1 MAKTPSA
8 GSIRKTP
15 ATKKKATPKT
25 TVGKKTPGTSR
36 KTKSPFTRE
45 HTTSESLL
53 YEDDTK
59 QYFSNVDFI
68 PRRDKFM
75 KSDPMSAPTFN
86 QKNDND
92 TWCIKVGDLV
102 CVEDPSSSSL
112 VNNLNDKKNITTPP
126 GKVKQTVSPFTVK
139 WRTCQI
145 TGLFRKRIKK
155 KLSKTKHWGPLLME
169 VRWFYRHTDL
179 DDRNQ
184 RYEKQTNKQRVLFES
199 DHVVVLDASL
209 LLGRLILKQYSTT
222 KHNINE
228 DALKYPV
235 PTVTGYCHQ
244 YYLHNEQDVIG
255 LNDWGSD
262 HMLSRG
268 MECSE
273 IMKKM
278 SVRKAAC
285 EFLEIPLPQSNAND
299 IGGDHLAALPSPATN
314 TKFKDKAHV
323 YYPYCNLSYP
333 WPHLTHGNLLCPQGK
348 RDSLPSWQLCVGDI
362 IAVPCDESTPPSG
375 VDVIHGRD
383 KWYPY
388 RVPWSHCEVTAI
400 FRTVDKNDLFGETK
414 SVAATSLSCQIRWF
428 PRISEALV
436 MCQDNPK
443 RLKHFTE
450 LSNNT
455 NRTSEEIIEGKQ
467 TSTIECASL
476 LGPVYIDEGSN
487 EAQAPG
493 ILIRNRRIVSNTAW
507 VDDKGRPHLVR
518 DDIDVDPTM
527 RIHRGINASTLFGKG
542 RTKQKDVILKSVL
555 QGRMERYEQIT
566 KHSSQP
572 IPEAENN
579 ETKVLE
585 GTVAGDI
592 AAEPAIDSQSSP
604 HRKRELFVGDFSAKN
619 EERSKRHRSSA
630 NESATEKRQD
640 MIEPEIN
647 GSNLNEEEEE
657 DEQQTETSYETRAS
671 CRANPF
677 HVDVSALKSFYEE
690 VEILQPV
697 DSYDDRFLTTNK
709 HKQSKEKWKV
719 KIGDTVT
726 IEVEPSSKD
735 SSAIAHFPFVVP
747 WAPAE
752 VVSIYRAHK
761 TKQSCVNLREN
772 NVMEGMSQDRNIEDE
787 IMIEVRWLYRPWEI
801 PGASKKKTE
810 TTDNGDLEEVFETD
824 QVDFCSADSILSPI
838 QLHDVARPLTVPSSM
853 SGMPFLHYQCSRL
866 WSIHRRSFVPS
877 GSLNNRVSRGRM
889 HSAYKMAFD
898 KLHRESSTDSISS
911 SEKSWKE
918 SFQAAIQKLSL
929 AAAAQDTQDNGMTLA
944 CRERERKHITNFLKK
959 AISGLQST
967 HNDGGEDQET
977 MNLKSSLFIAG
988 PPGTGKTAS
997 VRSIISELQTEQH
1010 QGSLP
1015 EFNFIALNGMELR
1028 HPFDAY
1034 VKFWEAVSGP
1044 RKERL
1049 SAGDAVFELENYFCG
1064 ADNAEVNSDS
1074 NSESDEESED
1084 EEMEEQEDKVL
1095 NDENNTATTSE
1106 RPVTVLMLDEIDYL
1120 VTRKETLVYNFFDW
1134 PLRGK

>member
-36 KTKSPFTRE
+36 RTKSPSSRE

-59 QYFSNVDFI
+59 QYFSNVEFI

-92 TWCIKVGDLV
+92 TWCIKIGDLV

-126 GKVKQTVSPFTVK
+126 GKIKQTVSPFTVK
-139 WRTCQI
+139 WRTCQMLAI
-145 TGLFRKRIKK
+145 FRKRVKK

-169 VRWFYRHTDL
+169 VRWFYRHADL

-184 RYEKQTNKQRVLFES
+184 RYEKQTNGQSALFES

-228 DALKYPV
+228 NALKYPV
-235 PTVTGYCHQ
+235 PTVIGYCHQ
-244 YYLHNEQDVIG
+244 YYLHNEQDIIG
-255 LNDWGSD
+255 LNDWGD

-285 EFLEIPLPQSNAND
+285 EYLDIPLPQSNAND
-299 IGGDHLAALPSPATN
+299 MRNDNLVALPSPATN
-314 TKFKDKAHV
+314 TKFRDKAMV
-323 YYPYCNLSYP
+323 YYPYCNLAYP
-333 WPHLTHGNLLCPQGK
+333 LPHLTHGNLLCPKGK
-348 RDSLPSWQLCVGDI
+348 RDSLPNWQLCVGDI
-362 IAVPCDESTPPSG
+362 VAVPCDESTPPSG
-375 VDVIHGRD
+375 VDVIPGRD

-400 FRTVDKNDLFGETK
+400 FITVDKNDSFGETK

-428 PRISEALV
+428 PRISEAQI

-443 RLKHFTE
+443 LLKHLTE
-450 LSNNT
+450 LSNDT

-476 LGPVYIDEGSN
+476 LGPVFIDEGSN
-487 EAQAPG
+487 EVRAPG
-493 ILIRNRRIVSNTAW
+493 ILIQNRRIVSNSAW

-518 DDIDVDPTM
+518 ADIDVDPTL
-527 RIHRGINASTLFGKG
+527 RIHRGIDASTLFGKG
-542 RTKQKDVILKSVL
+542 RGKQKDVILKAVL
-555 QGRMERYEQIT
+555 QGRMERSEHIT
-566 KHSSQP
+566 KHSSQA
-572 IPEAENN
+572 IPEAEDN
-579 ETKVLE
+579 ETKGPLG

-592 AAEPAIDSQSSP
+592 AAEPTIDSQSSP
-604 HRKRELFVGDFSAKN
+604 HRKRELFVGDFIAKS
-619 EERSKRHRSSA
+619 EERSKRHRSSG
-630 NESATEKRQD
+630 NESSATKAPPQD
-640 MIEPEIN
+640 MIEPEIRSSN
-647 GSNLNEEEEE
+647 ESNLNEEEDE
-657 DEQQTETSYETRAS
+657 EQQTEITSCETRAS

-697 DSYDDRFLTTNK
+697 DSYDDRFLTANK
-709 HKQSKEKWKV
+709 HNQSKGKWKV

-735 SSAIAHFPFVVP
+735 SNAASHFPFVVP

-772 NVMEGMSQDRNIEDE
+772 VMEGMSQARNNDDE

-801 PGASKKKTE
+801 PGSSKKKTE
-810 TTDNGDLEEVFETD
+810 LTDNGDLEEVFETD
-824 QVDFCSADSILSPI
+824 QVDVCSAESILSPI
-838 QLHDVARPLTVPSSM
+838 QLHDVARPSTVPSSV
-853 SGMPFLHYQCSRL
+853 SGMPLLHYQCSRL

-898 KLHRESSTDSISS
+898 KLHREMSSTESTSS

-929 AAAAQDTQDNGMTLA
+929 AAAAQDTQENGMTLA
-944 CRERERKHITNFLKK
+944 CREKEREHITNFLKK

-967 HNDGGEDQET
+967 NNDGGEDQET
-977 MNLKSSLFIAG
+977 KNLKSSLFIAG
-988 PPGTGKTAS
+988 PPGTGKT
-997 VRSIISELQTEQH
+997 EGTH
-1010 QGSLP
+1010 
-1015 EFNFIALNGMELR
+1015 
-1028 HPFDAY
+1028 
-1034 VKFWEAVSGP
+1034 
-1044 RKERL
+1044 
-1049 SAGDAVFELENYFCG
+1049 
-1064 ADNAEVNSDS
+1064 
-1074 NSESDEESED
+1074 
-1084 EEMEEQEDKVL
+1084 
-1095 NDENNTATTSE
+1095 
-1106 RPVTVLMLDEIDYL
+1106 
-1120 VTRKETLVYNFFDW
+1120 
-1134 PLRGK
+1134 